1 MEWIWMI
8 LMLAITGL
16 IVGALARLVV
26 PGGDTLGVLGTVLA
40 GLGGSLIGG
49 LVGRALFGPLEWW
62 AALLFAVAG
71 AALLVIPFS
80 LRGTGRRPVTH

>member
-8 LMLAITGL
+8 LMLAVTGL
-16 IVGALARLVV
+16 IIGGLARLVV
-26 PGGDTLGVLGTVLA
+26 PGRDSLGVLGTVLA

-62 AALLFAVAG
+62 AALLFAVGG

-80 LRGTGRRPVTH
+80 LRGTGRPVAH